1 MIRPY
6 LRDMI
11 NNHKAPMELRVHS
24 GNEVTDY
31 ETHFG
36 EWKIQL
42 TMQIIFISSIDSRET
57 CIMRVKSDNIEIMM
71 VSKTKD
77 IIKEL
82 KEPLLQNYQEGSE
95 ESMGESRF
103 IFDRA
108 DLLYYSRE
116 KTSLKRSG
124 SYIKSPKWLKNK
136 KAIINPKNDDD
147 KCFQYS
153 LIAALDH
160 QKIGKNPQ
168 RISNIEP
175 FIQSYEW
182 KGIDFPSHSKD
193 WKTFE
198 QNNKT
203 IALNILNVTCNTE
216 EIRVAYMAITEGT
229 WLLQNMAITE
239 GKAV

>member
-1 MIRPY
+1 
-6 LRDMI
+6 
-11 NNHKAPMELRVHS
+11 
-24 GNEVTDY
+24 
-31 ETHFG
+31 
-36 EWKIQL
+36 
-42 TMQIIFISSIDSRET
+42 MQINFSSSKDSRET
-57 CIMRVKSDNIEIMM
+57 CTVHTKSGNIEIMM
-71 VSKTKD
+71 GSETDD
-77 IIKEL
+77 IINEL
-82 KEPLLQNYQEGSE
+82 IDSLLQRYQEELE
-95 ESMGESRF
+95 ESMRESES
-103 IFDRA
+103 IFDSV
-108 DLLYYSRE
+108 DLLHYHRQ
-116 KTSLKRSG
+116 KASLKRSG

-168 RISNIEP
+168 RISNTEP